1 MVRSGGIVKRL
12 QVFCLIAVILLMSY
26 SQAGASEIIVSF
38 SGIVVDDV
46 LSLGVQNAIVRI
58 FNGNP
63 EFFSTQMLA
72 ETRTNSEGVFSC
84 SQIQVDNNKSI
95 YLTVQP
101 EEEYYPTT
109 LSNFIKLLSLGV

>member
-1 MVRSGGIVKRL
+1 MPLLEYYQGIQNMVRSGGIVKRL
-12 QVFCLIAVILLMSY
+12 QVFCLIAVILLISY

-63 EFFSTQMLA
+63 
-72 ETRTNSEGVFSC
+72 
-84 SQIQVDNNKSI
+84 DYK
-95 YLTVQP
+95 
-101 EEEYYPTT
+101 TT
-109 LSNFIKLLSLGV
+109 ILYCN